1 MVETDGLEIRKG
13 CKVFGGSNPSPSASQ
28 KKPSEIINYIS
39 ARKFSCNGWHGKSI
53 ISNKKSN
60 GTQR

>member
-1 MVETDGLEIRKG
+1 VDD
-13 CKVFGGSNPSPSASQ
+13 SPSASQ